1 MEQRRTRRIR
11 ALSTR
16 LRGFVVEG
24 ISSIRDPCE
33 LSQLVAVIR
42 LDHSYSCGLEERYLK
57 NAAILPDI
65 RPAVSAS
72 SVTPLCQAEES
83 VSIHG
88 CSIRAYQDIYHSV
101 VEPVMKRRC
110 GRRRPYSLELGLTI
124 KQCLW
129 EKLSCP
135 SLVET
140 EQPDGRILIAESFST
155 NNRSFAPQIHVDIS
169 EEPLPEEPSR
179 KKPRH

>member
-1 MEQRRTRRIR
+1 MEQRHTRRNR

-24 ISSIRDPCE
+24 ISSIRDP
-33 LSQLVAVIR
+33 

-57 NAAILPDI
+57 NAAILPDL
-65 RPAVSAS
+65 RPAASSS
-72 SVTPLCQAEES
+72 SVTPLCQAED
-83 VSIHG
+83 VQG
-88 CSIRAYQDIYHSV
+88 YQDIYHSV
-101 VEPVMKRRC
+101 AAPVMKTRC
-110 GRRRPYSLELGLTI
+110 GRHRPYSLELGLEI
-124 KQCLW
+124 KQHLW
-129 EKLSCP
+129 ETLSCP

-169 EEPLPEEPSR
+169 EEP
-179 KKPRH
+179 